1 MKKSKYVILA
11 AAIALWIVIFIFAES
26 TLGKMLGLTTVEF
39 WPALL
44 GPSLIGFLGGDKAAE
59 KKFFPMASFGIA
71 MCLVFVL
78 LEHSLIPILGASF
91 GVLLA
96 LFIIMTVLICCQFFL
111 PKIGGPVAFVYFTVA
126 TIQTHDILI
135 LTITRLVVLL
145 LGTWIFHTVEH
156 KIIGAVTGKKH

>member
-1 MKKSKYVILA
+1 MKKSKYVVLA

-26 TLGKMLGLTTVEF
+26 TLGKTLGLTTVEF

-59 KKFFPMASFGIA
+59 KKFFIMAAFGICA
-71 MCLVFVL
+71 SLVFVL
-78 LEHSLIPILGASF
+78 LEHILIPIVGSY

-96 LFIIMTVLICCQFFL
+96 LFIMMTVIICCQFFL
-111 PKIGGPVAFVYFTVA
+111 PQIAGPVSFVYFTVS

-145 LGTWIFHTVEH
+145 LGTWIFHKVEH
-156 KIIGAVTGKKH
+156 MIIGAVTGKKH